1 MRSLGS
7 EMSCLIATAMATA
20 RCRHVQALAKPMQEV
35 KFLANAEGIP
45 IGVVCLKHHLL
56 LQTLDPRKTREE
68 QVEDYQKSKA
78 SQQIV
83 NDAEQLSD
91 AAPKVSFTPPG
102 AVKSRSAQRAM
113 SANRLRISS
122 TKLVCQLYIDLNLV

>member
-1 MRSLGS
+1 
-7 EMSCLIATAMATA
+7 
-20 RCRHVQALAKPMQEV
+20 MQEV
-35 KFLANAEGIP
+35 KFLANAEGNP

-91 AAPKVSFTPPG
+91 AAAKVPFTPPG
-102 AVKSRSAQRAM
+102 TVKSRSAQRTM
-113 SANRLRISS
+113 SANKPLAHQFNRI
-122 TKLVCQLYIDLNLV
+122 TELVYQVSIDLNLVWTE